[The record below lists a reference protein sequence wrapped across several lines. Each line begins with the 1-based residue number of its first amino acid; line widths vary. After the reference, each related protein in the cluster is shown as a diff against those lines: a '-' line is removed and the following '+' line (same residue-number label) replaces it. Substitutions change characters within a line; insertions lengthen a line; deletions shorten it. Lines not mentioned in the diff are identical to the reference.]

1 MINFFFQRK
10 SQNLESQRLKT
21 KRTVDESSSDDD
33 EDQKDNAAG
42 INDEEIFKPVVKP
55 TKASNE
61 KIFKSIDPN
70 NFVQSTIKSVEEFKD
85 SEDEEDEQDDFDIA
99 TVDSGIELEKKN
111 EKKEPKVLP
120 GELKKLI

>member
-1 MINFFFQRK
+1 M
-10 SQNLESQRLKT
+10 
-21 KRTVDESSSDDD
+21 
-33 EDQKDNAAG
+33 
-42 INDEEIFKPVVKP
+42 EIFKSVVKP
-55 TKASNE
+55 SKSSKE
-61 KIFKSIDPN
+61 QIFKSIDPN

-120 GELKKLI
+120 GQLKKLI